1 MIQSVKGTGC
11 KARKIK
17 CKYKTSEVH
26 LAHLAPR
33 CNTKIQWNTEWCRWC
48 CQTVYYGI
56 HRSPR
61 TGLTGVWS
69 ESKTSDSQ
77 STYRNTQPGQ
87 KSNMRM
93 GRCRYFCKI
102 HMMIQYSNDS
112 YEISTSSHPCQPDCL
127 FYFCS
132 SSPKNEIKLALQ
144 DVNAKLK

>member
-1 MIQSVKGTGC
+1 MAEYVFFTFSC
-11 KARKIK
+11 KFVCLLAFH
-17 CKYKTSEVH
+17 YKTSEVH

-48 CQTVYYGI
+48 HQTVYYGI

-61 TGLTGVWS
+61 SDLTGVWS
-69 ESKTSDSQ
+69 ESLTSDSQ

-87 KSNMRM
+87 KSNKRM

-112 YEISTSSHPCQPDCL
+112 YEISTSSHPCQADADCL
-127 FYFCS
+127 FYFIFA
-132 SSPKNEIKLALQ
+132 PHPRRMKL
-144 DVNAKLK
+144 N